1 MSGKVM
7 LFNAGIITMDPARYQ
22 YNSGAVLIENDRI
35 SRVGKSTELLEESDE
50 SIERIDLRGR
60 WILPGLINTHVHT
73 PSSWAE
79 GWAMTFPCL
88 PGCMIES
95 GRMRAA

>member
-7 LFNAGIITMDPARYQ
+7 LFNAGIVTMDPARHQ
-22 YNSGAVLIENDRI
+22 YNSGAVLIEGDRI
-35 SRVGKSTELLEESDE
+35 SRVGKSTDLLEESDE

-73 PSSWAE
+73 SQQ
-79 GWAMTFPCL
+79 L
-88 PGCMIES
+88 
-95 GRMRAA
+95 GRGLGDDVPLLT